1 MQTNFYELLMLKMII
16 RGQSIYSMTKENFM
30 NENMLIQSLNHYCE
44 EEIRSGPIG
53 GMAWDQVDWDAHD
66 LIEQYG

>member
-1 MQTNFYELLMLKMII
+1 
-16 RGQSIYSMTKENFM
+16 M

-44 EEIRSGPIG
+44 EEIRRGPIG

-66 LIEQYG
+66 IIEQYGWLHTDLENRWPELFKHR